1 MMMIGSIFRLM
12 AILSDIAKK
21 KIIWKLKEKW
31 FKTERIALRLW
42 RKIRNL

>member
-21 KIIWKLKEKW
+21 KKNLETQRKMVQNREDCITPVEKD
-31 FKTERIALRLW
+31 T
-42 RKIRNL
+42 